1 MPKMKELS
9 EKELTNKAERYCI
22 QAERCCS
29 EVYRKLEGWG
39 ASEMQIAPI
48 IAHLLQ
54 DRFIDEERF
63 SQAFARDKMRYNH
76 WGRMK
81 INYALKEKEIASVHI
96 QNALDQLDAEEY
108 SDVLQK
114 ILRGKLQQ
122 VKGKNDYECRQKVI
136 RFAVG
141 RGFGMQEILNALDD
155 LGQSD
160 EDDE

>member
-1 MPKMKELS
+1 MQKMKELS
-9 EKELTNKAERYCI
+9 EKELINKAERYCI

-29 EVYRKLEGWG
+29 EVYRKLESWG
-39 ASEMQIAPI
+39 ASETQIAPI
-48 IAHLLQ
+48 VAHLLQ

-63 SQAFARDKMRYNH
+63 SLAFARDKMRYNH

-81 INYALKEKEIASVHI
+81 INYALKEKEIASPHI
-96 QNALDQLDAEEY
+96 QDALDQLDAEEY